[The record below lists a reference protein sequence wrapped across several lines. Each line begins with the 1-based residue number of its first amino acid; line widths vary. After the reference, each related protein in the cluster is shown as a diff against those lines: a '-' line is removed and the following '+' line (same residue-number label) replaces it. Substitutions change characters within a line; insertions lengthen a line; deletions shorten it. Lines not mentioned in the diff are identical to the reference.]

1 MDRPEMVVGEHDV
14 TICERHDVD
23 TVDRG
28 EMAVER
34 EREPDRE
41 RKRARESERERERAE
56 ESERQRETARKS
68 ESEREAIIG
77 NERAVCTSTSIGS
90 RPKNRAIN
98 PTVFPTVGRRG
109 PGVLQ
114 NMRS

>member
-1 MDRPEMVVGEHDV
+1 MNRPEMVVGEDDV

-56 ESERQRETARKS
+56 ESERQRERARKS
-68 ESEREAIIG
+68 ESERERIIG

-90 RPKNRAIN
+90 RPENWVVE
-98 PTVFPTVGRRG
+98 PTVIPTVGRRG
-109 PGVLQ
+109 PGVLR
-114 NMRS
+114 NIRS